1 MKEWELHSQWV
12 NDLPESIETI
22 KQPSN
27 LCGSVSLG
35 GSLPVPPLVLGF
47 GQIDPTQQQR
57 KLFGTADDL
66 ALPIAGFRPGETPFL
81 QPIGT
86 DPEPASIP
94 DEDLQP
100 IALGI
105 AEQEQVPAQRLTRQS
120 TPDQSVQP
128 LEPLAHV
135 GDSGSQIDPCGWTQS
150 KHGLDPLQ
158 QTHQALERTRI
169 KTRMHLDPA
178 PARQHHGQPTI
189 RFVLLRRSLGGQL
202 HRHQPVGRKDLP
214 TPSLPTPFLQ
224 MAIQRA
230 EAQTSTPT
238 KLAAAHTAAPE
249 FLHQLLNLRSCTS
262 LGR

>member
-57 KLFGTADDL
+57 KLFVTQDDL

-81 QPIGT
+81 QPLGT

-105 AEQEQVPAQRLTRQS
+105 AEQEQVPAQRLTRQLI
-120 TPDQSVQP
+120 PDQSVQP

-135 GDSGSQIDPCGWTQS
+135 GDSGSQIDPCGWAQS

-169 KTRMHLDPA
+169 KIRMYLDPA
-178 PARQHHGQPTI
+178 PARQHHGQPTT
-189 RFVLLRRSLGGQL
+189 RFVLCQPFLGSQL
-202 HRHQPVGRKDLP
+202 HLHQPAGRRNWL

-224 MAIQRA
+224 MAIQSA
-230 EAQTSTPT
+230 EAQTSTLA
-238 KLAAAHTAAPE
+238 KLTPPHTAA
-249 FLHQLLNLRSCTS
+249 HRSEEHTS
-262 LGR
+262 ELQS